1 MDFATLIMNQSILT
15 NKERVRMRKADE
27 LIALLVKMAD
37 KFDREGDFDLASDVD
52 QTLLSMS
59 ARPRAPLKG
68 LDDDVKKN
76 LIIFLHDSDKNMGSS
91 IKGLKEFFRRLRY
104 FDIADHIKEMG
115 LDRIVRDM
123 EKTRGGIGAALKQFY
138 ERTHGKKP
146 SQKDIDGL
154 SGDDGEIEQSSLDFF
169 DAQMVKDEEKLEE
182 KPEGEDEELE
192 EKLECGEGE
201 ELELEPGDEE
211 LEELLEDFWAELE
224 EENNE

>member
-1 MDFATLIMNQSILT
+1 
-15 NKERVRMRKADE
+15 MRKADE

-37 KFDREGDFDLASDVD
+37 KFDREGNFDLASDVD

-59 ARPRAPLKG
+59 ARPKAPLKS

-104 FDIADHIKEMG
+104 FDIAGHIKEMG
-115 LDRIVRDM
+115 LDRIVKDM
-123 EKTRGGIGAALKQFY
+123 EKTRGGLGAALKQFY

-154 SGDDGEIEQSSLDFF
+154 SGDEGEIEQSSLDFF
-169 DAQMVKDEEKLEE
+169 DTQMAKDKEDDDKELKELEE
-182 KPEGEDEELE
+182 DIEEEDIDIECGEELEDEELE
-192 EKLECGEGE
+192 ELFEGFWS
-201 ELELEPGDEE
+201 E
-211 LEELLEDFWAELE
+211 LEEDE
-224 EENNE
+224 

>member
-1 MDFATLIMNQSILT
+1 
-15 NKERVRMRKADE
+15 MRKADE

-123 EKTRGGIGAALKQFY
+123 EKTRGGIGAALKQF
-138 ERTHGKKP
+138 
-146 SQKDIDGL
+146 
-154 SGDDGEIEQSSLDFF
+154 
-169 DAQMVKDEEKLEE
+169 
-182 KPEGEDEELE
+182 
-192 EKLECGEGE
+192 
-201 ELELEPGDEE
+201 
-211 LEELLEDFWAELE
+211 
-224 EENNE
+224 